1 MIDKGVI
8 AEQGSHE
15 ELLAHNGV
23 YKRLILRQLTA
34 GALNT
39 DAQLVNIQDD
49 DSQENENADLL
60 D

>member
-34 GALNT
+34 GALNN

>member
-1 MIDKGVI
+1 MVVDKGVI
-8 AEQGSHE
+8 AERGTHE
-15 ELLAHNGV
+15 DLLAHNGV

-34 GALNT
+34 GALNP

-49 DSQENENADLL
+49 NENENADLL

>member
-1 MIDKGVI
+1 MIDKGEI
-8 AEQGSHE
+8 AERGTHD

-34 GALNT
+34 ATLNP
-39 DAQLVNIQDD
+39 DMPLVNIQDD
-49 DSQENENADLL
+49 DEENADLL